1 MTFDIRVETD
11 GQVKLSGRLDA
22 SQAERAQR
30 ALRDLS
36 GSVTADCSELDYVS
50 SAGITVI
57 LELHKRVTGSGHAL
71 RLIGMNARV
80 RTVFVYTGLDKVL
93 NID

>member
-1 MTFDIRVETD
+1 MFDINIGDD

-22 SQAERAQR
+22 SQAENAQK
-30 ALRDLS
+30 ALRGIS
-36 GSVTADCSELDYVS
+36 GPVTADCTELDYVS

-57 LELHKRVTGSGHAL
+57 LELHKRVTGSGHEL
-71 RLIGMNARV
+71 RLVGMNPRV

-93 NID
+93 KIT

>member
-1 MTFDIRVETD
+1 
-11 GQVKLSGRLDA
+11 
-22 SQAERAQR
+22 
-30 ALRDLS
+30 
-36 GSVTADCSELDYVS
+36 VTADCSELDYVS

-71 RLIGMNARV
+71 RLTGMNPRV